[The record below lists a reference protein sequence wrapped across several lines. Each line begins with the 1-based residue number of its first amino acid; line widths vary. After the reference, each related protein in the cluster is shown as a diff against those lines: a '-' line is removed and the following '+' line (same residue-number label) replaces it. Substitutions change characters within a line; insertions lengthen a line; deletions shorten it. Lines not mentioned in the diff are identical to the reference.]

1 MEIRT
6 IICDVC
12 KNDITKENKKNT
24 IKVNEMSII
33 KDCCQECMDK
43 IDDYIENMK
52 KQNNKK

>member
-24 IKVNEMSII
+24 IKFNEMSII
-33 KDCCQECMDK
+33 KDCCQECMEK